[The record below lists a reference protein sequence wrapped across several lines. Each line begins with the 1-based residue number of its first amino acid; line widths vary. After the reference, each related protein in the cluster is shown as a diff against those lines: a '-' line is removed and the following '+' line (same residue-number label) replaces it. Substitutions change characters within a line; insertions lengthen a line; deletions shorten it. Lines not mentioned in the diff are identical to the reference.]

1 MSNDEDRYEEDLEA
15 ALQAVKACQENLKL
29 ESCMQCDKIFECT
42 IRKTYVV
49 AVYNSMSKGQ
59 SGGFEF

>member
-1 MSNDEDRYEEDLEA
+1 MSNEEDKYEEELDK
-15 ALQAVKACQENLKL
+15 ALQAVKACQEKL
-29 ESCMQCDKIFECT
+29 QLDSCMQCDKIFECT
-42 IRKTYVV
+42 LRKTYVD